1 MAASIP
7 FAFIAG
13 KKVMPARRYELTQS
27 AASGSS
33 FAIRNADGITAF
45 VIAGIP
51 EKGSPDRPHLT
62 FACYGKECVLAKIGP
77 PQSMTAYSLSQ
88 RSIEKNL
95 HTPWASLRWSRSN
108 WRRANNP
115 GGNPMKSSIPRAT
128 TKDRPRSET
137 DPKHCHDMRGLCSP
151 SG

>member
-1 MAASIP
+1 MLTSILVAAGIAGPFVPQLPAQDHRMAANIP
-7 FAFIAG
+7 FALIAG

-95 HTPWASLRWSRSN
+95 HHTLGVAS
-108 WRRANNP
+108 
-115 GGNPMKSSIPRAT
+115 MVSIKLAPR
-128 TKDRPRSET
+128 
-137 DPKHCHDMRGLCSP
+137 
-151 SG
+151 